1 MRERRILADTGAW
14 LAYFHRRDQY
24 HAAAVP
30 AFRSFRERREQ
41 LLVTD
46 LILAE
51 LHLHLL
57 RGFGPTVAREYLG
70 AIKSDPLVTEIYT
83 DARLQSAAISD
94 WLERF
99 EDQGFCFTDAVSF
112 AVMAANGIRAAF
124 TFDQHFRIAGF
135 ETVPAM
141 AGERGRS

>member
-1 MRERRILADTGAW
+1 LRERFVLADTGAW

-24 HAAAVP
+24 HEPALA
-30 AFRSFRERREQ
+30 AFRSFRERRNE
-41 LLVTD
+41 LVVTD

-70 AIKSDPLVTEIYT
+70 AVKSDPLVTEFYANA
-83 DARLQSAAISD
+83 DLQNAAMSD

-99 EDQGFCFTDAVSF
+99 EHQHFSFTDAVSF
-112 AVMAANGIRAAF
+112 AVMAANGIKAAF
-124 TFDQHFRIAGF
+124 TFDEHFRIAGF
-135 ETVPAM
+135 EKVPATD
-141 AGERGRS
+141 G